1 MFGKIM
7 LISKNYAFVVVNNAN
22 SDDLLNFNVVFE
34 DSNKRILGEIEEI
47 DNGVAKIAFLGEYH
61 DGKFYSGCGTS
72 W

>member
-7 LISKNYAFVVVNNAN
+7 SISKNYAFVVVNNAN

-47 DNGVAKIAFLGEYH
+47 DNGVATIAF
-61 DGKFYSGCGTS
+61 
-72 W
+72 

>member
-61 DGKFYSGCGTS
+61 DGKFYSGIIR
-72 W
+72 